1 MELGSRGF
9 ALAGFSA
16 RAGER
21 AYALAVSIGARC
33 VALPRRG
40 DIAASTDT
48 GFSAII
54 VAAPVDRAILIEA
67 RRRFPDVPLVAC
79 GRDPSQQAAL
89 SAIRAGADDFI
100 CTRGDDSALLARLRH
115 YASCPPE
122 AAGPLAG
129 GDTFVGP
136 SKAVAHIKSLVGKL
150 GRSSS
155 TILIRGETGT
165 GKEVVALMLHRNS
178 PRAAGPLV
186 PINCAAIPE
195 TLIEGELFGYEK
207 GSFSSA
213 SRAYPGK
220 FRLADGGTL
229 FLDEVGELSL
239 AAQSKLLRAIE
250 SGEIFPLGSLRAHHA
265 DVRIVAATNRDLHAE
280 IARGN
285 FRADL
290 FYRLAVIQVA
300 IPPLRDRREDI
311 VPIARFLLANICED
325 LHVPAPALAGD
336 FVDRLVRHDWPGN
349 VREMRNALEHALV
362 VAERPDRLAGGD
374 LPATV
379 AGRVRPEQGG
389 DADER
394 GILLRAL
401 ALADGKKAG
410 AARALNCSRMT
421 LYRRLER
428 AGVDSRTIAQLS

>member
-1 MELGSRGF
+1 MVSDSRRF

-21 AYALAVSIGARC
+21 ADALAASVGALC
-33 VALPRRG
+33 VNLPRRN
-40 DIAASTDT
+40 DIAASADQ
-48 GFSAII
+48 GFSAVII
-54 VAAPVDRAILIEA
+54 AAPVDRAILVEA
-67 RRRFPDVPLVAC
+67 RRRFPGVPLIAWSA
-79 GRDPSQQAAL
+79 DPTRRAML
-89 SAIRAGADDFI
+89 SAIGAGADDFVYA
-100 CTRGDDSALLARLRH
+100 RAGDSEILARLRH
-115 YASCPPE
+115 YARYP
-122 AAGPLAG
+122 AG
-129 GDTFVGP
+129 GSPPLEGGDAFVGP

-150 GRSSS
+150 ARSSS

-178 PRAAGPLV
+178 VRAGRPLV

-213 SRAYPGK
+213 SRSYPGK

-250 SGEIFPLGSLRAHHA
+250 SGEIFPLGSVRPHHA
-265 DVRIVAATNRDLHAE
+265 DVRIIAATNRDLHAE

-300 IPPLRDRREDI
+300 IPPLRERREDI
-311 VPIARFLLANICED
+311 APIARFLLANICED
-325 LHVPAPALAGD
+325 MAVSVPRLSPGMEERLAG
-336 FVDRLVRHDWPGN
+336 HDWPGN

-362 VAERPDRLAGGD
+362 VAERPDRLCEDD
-374 LPATV
+374 LPATIG
-379 AGRVRPEQGG
+379 ACHPAEPESS
-389 DADER
+389 DER

-401 ALADGKKAG
+401 ALADGKKAK

-428 AGVDSRTIAQLS
+428 AGVDSRTLAHLG